1 MAETKII
8 TDHDEIRDW
17 AEARGGRPAVV
28 RSTYCKGRG
37 GIIRLEFPRAPGADD
52 EALEQIGRD
61 EFFERFDEAK
71 LALLC
76 QDETAGGEE
85 SNFNKLVGRETVDAR
100 AHGTA
105 HASRHHP
112 RGR

>member
-1 MAETKII
+1 
-8 TDHDEIRDW
+8 
-17 AEARGGRPAVV
+17 VV
-28 RSTYCKGRG
+28 RATHGKGKG
-37 GIIRLEFPRAPGADD
+37 GIIRLEFPGAPGADD
-52 EALEQIGRD
+52 EALEAIGWD
-61 EFFERFDEAK
+61 EFFERFDESK

-76 QDETAGGEE
+76 QDETAGGQK
-85 SNFNKLVGRETVDAR
+85 SNFNKLIGRETADAR